1 MHDKIHDVVSICLL
15 FHVLGALTLTTA
27 IRSAIQDYR
36 QFGSIDKETVDIL
49 ILSPTWTAF
58 FTVPIF
64 LIAGDELVSIL
75 TVMMIIDA
83 IVCTLGWQLKPSH

>member
-1 MHDKIHDVVSICLL
+1 MGDKIHDMMSICLL
-15 FHVLGALTLTTA
+15 FHVLGALTLTAA

-36 QFGSIDKETVDIL
+36 QYGSIDKETVDIL

-75 TVMMIIDA
+75 IVMLIIDA
-83 IVCTLGWQLKPSH
+83 IVCTLGWQLKSSH

>member
-1 MHDKIHDVVSICLL
+1 MGDKIHDAVSICLL
-15 FHVLGALTLTTA
+15 FHVLGALTLTTG

>member
-1 MHDKIHDVVSICLL
+1 MGDKIHDAVSICLL
-15 FHVLGALTLTTA
+15 FHVLGALTLTTG

-83 IVCTLGWQLKPSH
+83 IVCTLGWQLEPSH

>member
-1 MHDKIHDVVSICLL
+1 MGDKIHDMMSICLL

-36 QFGSIDKETVDIL
+36 QYGSIDKETVDIL

-58 FTVPIF
+58 FTVAIF
-64 LIAGDELVSIL
+64 LIADDELMSIL
-75 TVMMIIDA
+75 IVMLIIDA
-83 IVCTLGWQLKPSH
+83 IVCTLGWQLKRSH

>member
-1 MHDKIHDVVSICLL
+1 MGDKIHDMMSICLL

-36 QFGSIDKETVDIL
+36 QYSSIDKETVDVL

-75 TVMMIIDA
+75 IVMLIIDA
-83 IVCTLGWQLKPSH
+83 IICTLGWQLKPSH

>member
-1 MHDKIHDVVSICLL
+1 MGDKIHAAISACLL
-15 FHVLGALTLTTA
+15 FHVIGTLALSTA

-36 QFGSIDKETVDIL
+36 QYSSVDKETVDVL

-75 TVMMIIDA
+75 IVMLIIDA

>member
-64 LIAGDELVSIL
+64 LIAGDVSIL
-75 TVMMIIDA
+75 IVMLIIDA
-83 IVCTLGWQLKPSH
+83 IVCTLGWQLKSSH

>member
-15 FHVLGALTLTTA
+15 LHVLGALTLTIG

-36 QFGSIDKETVDIL
+36 QFGSIDKETVDVL

-75 TVMMIIDA
+75 TVMIIDA
-83 IVCTLGWQLKPSH
+83 IVCTLGWQLKPYRE

>member
-1 MHDKIHDVVSICLL
+1 MSDKIHDMMSICLL

-36 QFGSIDKETVDIL
+36 QYGSIDKETVDIL

-75 TVMMIIDA
+75 TVMMMIDA